1 MNDIIEQIKLIDES
15 NDIYGTYNKAV
26 SICNFLELEANE
38 ELLSKNNLIAIYG
51 SWGSG
56 KSCLMKTIEQNLNKE
71 KFKTKWFDTWKYEKD
86 DNLPYSLFKF
96 ILQDDILNN
105 LKEKGTF
112 LLNIGYGLLKSL
124 VKGVDF
130 NFNNN
135 SNSDTNTNTTSI
147 TINPGE
153 MLDEVEIQKERIK
166 NNIENKKC
174 LWEKIQEFEKEF
186 STLKIGKEKLV
197 IFLDDLDRCESDNI
211 VTLISSIKLLLSS
224 NPQIIFIIGIDKQ
237 AVTLALQNR
246 YNNDFNKADEYLEKI
261 FPINFQMSSNLQ
273 MLNYLKFISRVTD
286 LNEEDSKVVFDFMN
300 KIKFFNARHVKKV
313 FRKYFIIKDYLKSKE
328 IDLNDKYVVIFVL
341 YMIIL
346 NTFYNDEYQCLMME
360 DKEKIYKNIKL
371 HYNSADKR
379 KEWQFND
386 YFKKCVVVRCNKK
399 IDVYDFVIRFSSY
412 KIKEFEIPVNISQ
425 NNRLIFL
432 YDKWVG
438 LFDNNVCNDFLEFVV
453 NNPEML
459 KIFYEGEKYK
469 SDIINNYIKIIDY
482 IL

>member
-1 MNDIIEQIKLIDES
+1 MNDIIEQVKLIDES

-56 KSCLMKTIEQNLNKE
+56 KSCLMKTIEQNLNKS

-105 LKEKGTF
+105 LKEKGESA
-112 LLNIGYGLLKSL
+112 LNYAYGLFKSL
-124 VKGVDF
+124 VKGVEL
-130 NFNNN
+130 NFNA
-135 SNSDTNTNTTSI
+135 I
-147 TINPGE
+147 TLKPGE
-153 MLDEVEIQKERIK
+153 ILDEAEIQQAQI
-166 NNIENKKC
+166 NNNKENKKC

-186 STLKIGKEKLV
+186 SVLKINKERLI

-261 FPINFQMSSNLQ
+261 FPINFQISNNLQ
-273 MLNYLKFISRVTD
+273 MSNYLKFISNVTD
-286 LNEEDSKVVFDFMN
+286 LNEEDSKVVFDFMD

-313 FRKYFIIKDYLKSKE
+313 FRKYFIIKDYVKSKE
-328 IDLNDKYVVIFVL
+328 IDLNDKYIVIFVL

-346 NTFYNDEYQCLMME
+346 NTFYNDEYQYLMME
-360 DKEKIYKNIKL
+360 DKEKIYKHVKL
-371 HYNSADKR
+371 YTDSREKR
-379 KEWQFND
+379 REWQFND
-386 YFKKCVVVRCNKK
+386 YSKKSV
-399 IDVYDFVIRFSSY
+399 IDIEKNNFNIYDVIIRFSSY
-412 KIKEFEIPVNISQ
+412 RIEKYEIPIASYEEDALV
-425 NNRLIFL
+425 FL
-432 YDKWVG
+432 YNNWVG
-438 LFDNNVCNDFLEFVV
+438 LFDNNICNNFLDFVV
-453 NNPEML
+453 NNSDML
-459 KIFYEGEKYK
+459 KIFYEEEKYK